1 MSQRVLTIYINGEM
15 EPFIEL
21 RSMSI
26 YNAAK
31 EAVRQYRLQH
41 GIHEYGQT
49 SFPVRVIDEDGNINE
64 LTVSAETTLVVQVPT
79 LPVEYQ
85 LR

>member
-1 MSQRVLTIYINGEM
+1 MSQRVLTIYINAEL

-21 RSMSI
+21 RGMSI
-26 YNAAK
+26 YGAAK
-31 EAVRQYRLQH
+31 EAVRQYRVQH

-49 SFPVRVIDEDGNINE
+49 SFPVRIIDEDGNINE
-64 LTVSAETTLVVQVPT
+64 LTVSTETTLVVQVPE

-85 LR
+85 MR